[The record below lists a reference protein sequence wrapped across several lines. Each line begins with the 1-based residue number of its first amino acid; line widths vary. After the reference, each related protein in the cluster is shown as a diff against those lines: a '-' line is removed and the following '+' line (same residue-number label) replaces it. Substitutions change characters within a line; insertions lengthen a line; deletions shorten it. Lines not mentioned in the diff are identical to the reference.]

1 MPKRKMKNES
11 LMRLASYFSVGT
23 ALLLIGV
30 KLVSFFYTNSLAIL
44 SSLMDSGLDLLASVV
59 NLIAVQQSLIPA
71 DRNHRFGHGKAEAL
85 GGLTQGLI
93 IGGSALFLLFET
105 WGHIQ
110 NPEPLQRLDFG
121 LGVMIF
127 SIAMTFIL
135 ISFQRY
141 VIQKTHSVSIH
152 ADSAHYTGDIL
163 MNVGVITAMIFS
175 YTLGLTWVD
184 SVFAVGVAVYL
195 LITAGGVI
203 LKASQILMDQELSK
217 DERAQI
223 KKLARSHAEIM
234 CIHDLRT
241 RNAGL
246 RKFIQF
252 NAHMKEGLSLEET
265 HAVCSLLEKEINQA
279 IPNSETFIHQ
289 EPSA

>member
-1 MPKRKMKNES
+1 MSKRNLKNES

-59 NLIAVQQSLIPA
+59 NLIAVRQSLIPA
-71 DRNHRFGHGKAEAL
+71 DKEHRFGHGKAEAL

-93 IGGSALFLLFET
+93 IGGSALFLLSET
-105 WGHIQ
+105 WRHIQ
-110 NPEPLQRLDFG
+110 NPQPLERLDFG
-121 LGVMIF
+121 LGVMVF
-127 SIAMTFIL
+127 SILMTFIL

-163 MNVGVITAMIFS
+163 MNIGVITAMIFS

-195 LITAGGVI
+195 LITAGSVV
-203 LKASQILMDQELSK
+203 LKASQILMDRELSK
-217 DERAQI
+217 AERDQI
-223 KKLARSHAEIM
+223 KKLARGHTEII

-265 HAVCSLLEKEINQA
+265 HAVCSLLEKEIKEA

>member
-1 MPKRKMKNES
+1 MSKRKIKNES

-30 KLVSFFYTNSLAIL
+30 KAVSFFYTNSLAIL
-44 SSLMDSGLDLLASVV
+44 SSLMDSGLDLLASIV

-71 DRNHRFGHGKAEAL
+71 DHNHRFGHGKAEAL

-93 IGGSALFLLFET
+93 IGGSALFLLYET

-121 LGVMIF
+121 LGVMVF

-184 SVFAVGVAVYL
+184 SVFAVGVAIYL
-195 LITAGGVI
+195 LVTAGGVI

-217 DERAQI
+217 EERAQI
-223 KKLARSHAEIM
+223 KKLACSHAEIM

-265 HAVCSLLEKEINQA
+265 HAVCSLLEKEIKET
-279 IPNSETFIHQ
+279 IPNSEAFIHQ

>member
-1 MPKRKMKNES
+1 MSKRNLKNES
-11 LMRLASYFSVGT
+11 LMRLASYFSVAT

-30 KLVSFFYTNSLAIL
+30 KLISFFYTNSLAIL

-59 NLIAVQQSLIPA
+59 NLIAVRQSLIPA
-71 DRNHRFGHGKAEAL
+71 DKDHRFGHGKAEAL
-85 GGLTQGLI
+85 GGLTQGFI
-93 IGGSALFLLFET
+93 IGGSALFLLYET
-105 WGHIQ
+105 WGHIR
-110 NPEPLQRLDFG
+110 NPQPLERLDLG
-121 LGVMIF
+121 LGVMAF
-127 SIAMTFIL
+127 SILMTFIL
-135 ISFQRY
+135 ISFQRF
-141 VIQKTHSVSIH
+141 VIRKTHSVSIH

-195 LITAGGVI
+195 LLTAGSVI
-203 LKASQILMDQELSK
+203 LKASQILMDRELSK
-217 DERAQI
+217 EERDQI
-223 KKLARSHAEIM
+223 KKLARSHTEIM